1 MRAYKYSPLFASEIV
16 IFTRRSRDVKC
27 RQLVQFS
34 PKKERKKPRKRKITT
49 STRKI
54 KREQKMRVMYLR
66 ALSIRRRERL
76 CATKS
81 VLAFLRAFLSL
92 ISRSNATVVSTD
104 WRTKER
110 RVRSFREEEDD
121 EKGERDDDDAR
132 SVSKRRRRRCFSVG
146 ISFLG
151 RRSKEMQSLLRGRFC
166 GNT

>member
-1 MRAYKYSPLFASEIV
+1 MPPIV
-16 IFTRRSRDVKC
+16 NFPQRKRERNHVNERSRRVHE
-27 RQLVQFS
+27 RN
-34 PKKERKKPRKRKITT
+34 KERENKRCARCI
-49 STRKI
+49 S
-54 KREQKMRVMYLR
+54 
-66 ALSIRRRERL
+66 AHSSIRRRERL

-121 EKGERDDDDAR
+121 EKGERDDDDDAR

-151 RRSKEMQSLLRGRFC
+151 RRSKEMQSKLLRGRFC